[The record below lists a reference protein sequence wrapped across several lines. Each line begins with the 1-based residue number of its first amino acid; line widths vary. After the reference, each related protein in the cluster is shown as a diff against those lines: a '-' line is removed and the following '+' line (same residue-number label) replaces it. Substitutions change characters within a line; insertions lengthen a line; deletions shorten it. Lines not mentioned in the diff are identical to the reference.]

1 MIYVLIL
8 YFSMAGKGGEAVTT
22 QEFESQETCLAA
34 KDHLLTVMK
43 RDRWVL
49 TNWTIMECVKK

>member
-8 YFSMAGKGGEAVTT
+8 YFSMSGKGEAVTT

-34 KDHLLTVMK
+34 KDRLLTVMK
-43 RDRWVL
+43 KDRWL
-49 TNWTIMECVKK
+49 TKWTIMECVKK